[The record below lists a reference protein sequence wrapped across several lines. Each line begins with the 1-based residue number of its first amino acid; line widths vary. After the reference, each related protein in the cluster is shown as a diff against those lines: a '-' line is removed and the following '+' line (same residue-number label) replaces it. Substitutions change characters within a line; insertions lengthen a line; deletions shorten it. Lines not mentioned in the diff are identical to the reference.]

1 VFNFVPKGDL
11 KMAERD
17 EAPVCSS
24 DGCATPEGVPLA
36 ANVAAAAGPV
46 HELGI
51 VSDAI
56 CPWCYVGKRRLE
68 KALTMLGDGARFRIT
83 WHAFEL
89 NPQMPKEGIER
100 RLYRMQKFGSW
111 ERSLALDTQLT
122 EVGRGDGIAFR
133 YDLIQRTP
141 NTFNAHRLIWLAGKH
156 ERQDAMVEALF
167 RGYFREGRDIG
178 DISVLADLAAQ
189 AGLDRAAVLAFLQ
202 SNDGAAEVQAEEAIA
217 QNAGLSGVPTFVLD
231 GRVLFSGA
239 QRADLIAQ
247 ALHDI
252 TAGAAQA

>member
-1 VFNFVPKGDL
+1 
-11 KMAERD
+11 MAERD
-17 EAPVCSS
+17 EALICSV
-24 DGCATPEGVPLA
+24 DGCATPEGAALA
-36 ANVAAAAGPV
+36 ANAAAAAGPV

-68 KALTMLGDGARFRIT
+68 KALAMLGGALRFRVT

-89 NPQMPKEGIER
+89 NPQMPQDGIER

-111 ERSLALDTQLT
+111 ERSLALDAQLA

-133 YDLIQRTP
+133 YDLIARTP
-141 NTFNAHRLIWLAGKH
+141 NTFNAHRLIWFAGKH
-156 ERQDAMVEALF
+156 ERQDAMVETLF
-167 RGYFREGRDIG
+167 RGYFSEGRNIG
-178 DISVLADLAAQ
+178 DVSVLSELAAE
-189 AGLDRAAVLAFLQ
+189 AGLDGAAVSGFLQ

-217 QNAGLSGVPTFVLD
+217 QRAGLSGVPTFVLD

-247 ALHDI
+247 ALRESA
-252 TAGAAQA
+252 AGAAA

>member
-1 VFNFVPKGDL
+1 
-11 KMAERD
+11 MAERD
-17 EAPVCSS
+17 EAPICSS
-24 DGCATPEGVPLA
+24 DGCATPEGVALA

-68 KALTMLGDGARFRIT
+68 KALAMVGEDLRFRIT

-111 ERSLALDTQLT
+111 ERSLALDAQLA
-122 EVGRGDGIAFR
+122 EVGKGDGIAFR
-133 YDLIQRTP
+133 YDLIHRTP
-141 NTFNAHRLIWLAGKH
+141 NTFNAHRLIWFAGKH
-156 ERQDAMVEALF
+156 ERQDAMVETLF
-167 RGYFREGRDIG
+167 RGYFSEGRDIG
-178 DISVLADLAAQ
+178 NASVLADLAAE
-189 AGLDRAAVLAFLQ
+189 AGLDRAAVSAFLQ
-202 SNDGAAEVQAEEAIA
+202 RNEGAAEVQAEEAIA
-217 QNAGLSGVPTFVLD
+217 KNAGLSGVPTFVLD

-247 ALHDI
+247 SLREI
-252 TAGAAQA
+252 TASAAQA